1 MLGGE
6 GVDMHWRTSRW
17 SAPNAASAKPEETA
31 TPATI
36 EVHSAPHRSSMMP
49 AASMEKTN
57 VVDAIV

>member
-1 MLGGE
+1 
-6 GVDMHWRTSRW
+6 MHWRTSRW

-36 EVHSAPHRSSMMP
+36 EVHSAPHRSSIMP